1 MTKHKHNAVLSAWVE
16 YAQLDTNELTIIEVL
31 KHKGNPEQPS
41 TMIFSCRCK
50 QSEELVDF
58 AFRSCKHVGVVKDY
72 IKMTPGLKPL
82 TSSVHYSLLK
92 MRKKTKKLTSS
103 LKGYR

>member
-1 MTKHKHNAVLSAWVE
+1 MAKHKHNAVLSAWVE

-41 TMIFSCRCK
+41 TMIISCRCK

-82 TSSVHYSLLK
+82 TSSVHYSLQYCCQCSD
-92 MRKKTKKLTSS
+92 TT
-103 LKGYR
+103 